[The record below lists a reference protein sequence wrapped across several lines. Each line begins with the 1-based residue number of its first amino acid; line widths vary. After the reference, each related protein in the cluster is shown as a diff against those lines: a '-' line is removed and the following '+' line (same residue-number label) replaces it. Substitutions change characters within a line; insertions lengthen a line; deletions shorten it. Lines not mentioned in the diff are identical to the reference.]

1 MTVLPYIAVSLVAN
15 LGRLALTDTR
25 RLSWI
30 GGLTLAGLWASV
42 FVAILALSWTFPQWH
57 SGSFFS
63 TALIEPPAKTELFSY
78 FVPANIFESLAENH
92 VPAIIIFCV
101 CAGLALATVKRRR
114 RLIKQLDVATA
125 LLLRVSKFITL
136 LAPIGV
142 FAIAA
147 STAGT
152 VEFDELIR
160 LQAYLVTYIAGA
172 VFLGFIVLPLVI
184 TTITP
189 LSYRQVLRVTRD
201 PIVTAFATGK
211 LIVVLPM
218 LIQNTERLMAQIDA
232 DDEELAPT
240 CDVLYATAYPFPH
253 IGKLL
258 SMLFIPFAAW
268 FVGDSMQLF
277 EFPALFASG
286 LFAFFGGPIVAI
298 PFLLD
303 QMHLPHD
310 LFQLYLL
317 SGVIGERVGDA
328 LGVVHLAAFT
338 LISIFGFRRQLV
350 FDLRSVLKD
359 IGLVVVLGTVFFVS
373 ALVWLRQT
381 VPAMQEGNRV
391 LSQLRLIERPV
402 QFSVLEK
409 PAPNPS
415 PLKPDESILQRIRR
429 RKVIRVGFNEDKI
442 PFAFFNRRNRLVGYD
457 INMAHALAR
466 DLGVRIEFVRF
477 DRTTLVKQLRDDHFD
492 VVMSG
497 LVGTLE
503 RAERMQHTS
512 GYLDVNLSLVVP
524 DYRARK
530 FRSLKSMREMDA
542 LRIGFVDLSR
552 GFVNRVRR
560 SLPDAEIIKIDN
572 IRDFFDNRNPSL
584 DALLV
589 SAETGSAFSLLYPN
603 FEVVVPQEI
612 HAKLPLFYAIGNRD
626 AEMREFLEH
635 WIMLR
640 KKDGTAEEFYNHWI
654 LGKTAHAKPRRWCVI
669 RNVLGWVK

>member
-1 MTVLPYIAVSLVAN
+1 
-15 LGRLALTDTR
+15 
-25 RLSWI
+25 
-30 GGLTLAGLWASV
+30 
-42 FVAILALSWTFPQWH
+42 
-57 SGSFFS
+57 
-63 TALIEPPAKTELFSY
+63 
-78 FVPANIFESLAENH
+78 
-92 VPAIIIFCV
+92 
-101 CAGLALATVKRRR
+101 
-114 RLIKQLDVATA
+114 
-125 LLLRVSKFITL
+125 
-136 LAPIGV
+136 
-142 FAIAA
+142 
-147 STAGT
+147 
-152 VEFDELIR
+152 
-160 LQAYLVTYIAGA
+160 
-172 VFLGFIVLPLVI
+172 
-184 TTITP
+184 
-189 LSYRQVLRVTRD
+189 
-201 PIVTAFATGK
+201 
-211 LIVVLPM
+211 
-218 LIQNTERLMAQIDA
+218 
-232 DDEELAPT
+232 
-240 CDVLYATAYPFPH
+240 
-253 IGKLL
+253 
-258 SMLFIPFAAW
+258 
-268 FVGDSMQLF
+268 
-277 EFPALFASG
+277 
-286 LFAFFGGPIVAI
+286 
-298 PFLLD
+298 
-303 QMHLPHD
+303 
-310 LFQLYLL
+310 
-317 SGVIGERVGDA
+317 
-328 LGVVHLAAFT
+328 
-338 LISIFGFRRQLV
+338 
-350 FDLRSVLKD
+350 VLKD